1 MGVVMIK
8 LTERDIMIKEFLKDV
23 VVANTDTLHKIFFKE
38 ASLRTCQ
45 SRLKML
51 VDYRYIKVFRENIL
65 SQNVYYLNKK
75 PSSYKHKI
83 IFSQL
88 LGKLHEIN
96 VDVIKYVTPLK
107 VGNLIADGF
116 IAINVNGENK
126 IYFVEVELTKYFDL
140 DKYLDLYY
148 SRKYK
153 EKFPVMPSILVITDK
168 KVKMDNK
175 LDIKICKLDLSN
187 LKF

>member
-1 MGVVMIK
+1 MIK
-8 LTERDIMIKEFLKDV
+8 LTERDIKIKEFLKDV
-23 VVANTDTLHKIFFKE
+23 VVADTSTICTIFFGGSKR
-38 ASLRTCQ
+38 AAQ
-45 SRLKML
+45 QRLKLL
-51 VDYRYIKVFRENIL
+51 VEYRHMKCFREDILEPNI
-65 SQNVYYLNKK
+65 YYLNKK

-88 LGKLHEIN
+88 LGKLKEQN
-96 VDVIKYVTPLK
+96 VEVIKYVTPLK

-168 KVKMDNK
+168 KVNLDKK
-175 LDIKICKLDLSN
+175 LDITVCKLDLSN
-187 LKF
+187 LEL